1 MPDTKISALTELAEQ
16 PATTD
21 VLPLVDTSDA
31 THGASGTTKKI
42 TRANLLG
49 TVTEGEG
56 GTGET
61 TYSQGQLLI
70 GNASSGLTKSTL
82 TAGTNMTVTN
92 ADGSISLASATE
104 LSGDTSPALGG
115 DLDVAGNSIV
125 SASNGNIP
133 ITPDGTGKVVL
144 DGLSWPTADGTSS
157 QVIQTD
163 GSGNLSFATQEGGL
177 SNVVEDT
184 TPQLGG
190 SLDVNGQSIVS
201 TSDGD
206 IPITPNGTGKV
217 VLDNLNWPTSD
228 GSNGQVIQTDG
239 SGNLSFVAQ
248 SGGGGSTSNSFATF
262 ETSADG
268 GSVSGD
274 SSMAA
279 ASGTDTMTLKAGAGI
294 TLTGVSGSSDS
305 IKISSSS
312 GAVTALNSAS
322 ENRIVTVGSTT
333 TELDGETNLSFD
345 GTSLTINGAT
355 PIVLEGASADAYE
368 TSIAVTDPTADR
380 TITLPDATG
389 TVSLTS
395 HDHSGTYQAADA
407 QLTDLAGLAVTN
419 GNFIVGDGSNWV
431 AESGA
436 TARTSLG
443 VDAAGTDNS
452 TDVTLAGTPDYL
464 TISGQ
469 VITRNQIDLTADVTG
484 ANPVANGGTGASTAA
499 DARTNLGL
507 EIGTNVQ
514 AYDADTAKTDAD
526 QSWTGSQRA
535 TPVAVTPSSNI
546 ATFDLNAGQ
555 NFTCTTDSGTPT
567 QLTFSNLTTGQS
579 GFIKLSI
586 PSAAG
591 GGVTLNSIVKSP
603 GGSGATDLSVV
614 DKTHLVSYMTDGTNV
629 YITYGISM
637 S

>member
-1 MPDTKISALTELAEQ
+1 M
-16 PATTD
+16 
-21 VLPLVDTSDA
+21 
-31 THGASGTTKKI
+31 
-42 TRANLLG
+42 
-49 TVTEGEG
+49 
-56 GTGET
+56 
-61 TYSQGQLLI
+61 
-70 GNASSGLTKSTL
+70 
-82 TAGTNMTVTN
+82 
-92 ADGSISLASATE
+92 
-104 LSGDTSPALGG
+104 
-115 DLDVAGNSIV
+115 AGNSIV
-125 SASNGNIP
+125 STSN
-133 ITPDGTGKVVL
+133 
-144 DGLSWPTADGTSS
+144 
-157 QVIQTD
+157 
-163 GSGNLSFATQEGGL
+163 
-177 SNVVEDT
+177 
-184 TPQLGG
+184 
-190 SLDVNGQSIVS
+190 
-201 TSDGD
+201 GD

-395 HDHSGTYQAADA
+395 HDHSGTYQAADP
-407 QLTDLAGLAVTN
+407 QLTDLAGLAVTD

-507 EIGTNVQ
+507 VIGTDVAGLGTTQTFTKTQIPSTETASVSGSVTPDMDTYNNFIWTLTG
-514 AYDADTAKTDAD
+514 ALTLGSPADETVGQTGVFVFIQDG
-526 QSWTGSQRA
+526 TGSRLLDHSTSGQFF
-535 TPVAVTPSSNI
+535 VAEGSALTLSTAANAIDVVPYTVI
-546 ATFDLNAGQ
+546 ALGKILLGPIT
-555 NFTCTTDSGTPT
+555 
-567 QLTFSNLTTGQS
+567 
-579 GFIKLSI
+579 
-586 PSAAG
+586 
-591 GGVTLNSIVKSP
+591 KSY
-603 GGSGATDLSVV
+603 A
-614 DKTHLVSYMTDGTNV
+614 VS
-629 YITYGISM
+629 
-637 S
+637 

>member
-21 VLPLVDTSDA
+21 VLPLVDTSDT
-31 THGASGTTKKI
+31 THGASGTSKKI

-49 TVTEGEG
+49 TVAEGEG

-177 SNVVEDT
+177 SNVVEDD

-190 SLDVNGQSIVS
+190 DLDVAGNSIVS
-201 TSDGD
+201 TSNGD

-395 HDHSGTYQAADA
+395 HDHSGTYQAADP
-407 QLTDLAGLAVTN
+407 QLTDLAGLAVTD

-507 EIGTNVQ
+507 VIGTDVAGLGTTQTFTKTQIPSTETASVSGSVTPDMDTYNNFIWTLTG
-514 AYDADTAKTDAD
+514 ALTLGSPADETVGQTGVFVFIQDG
-526 QSWTGSQRA
+526 TGSRLLDHSTSGQFF
-535 TPVAVTPSSNI
+535 VAEGSALTLSTAANAIDVVPYTVI
-546 ATFDLNAGQ
+546 ALGKILLGPIT
-555 NFTCTTDSGTPT
+555 
-567 QLTFSNLTTGQS
+567 
-579 GFIKLSI
+579 
-586 PSAAG
+586 
-591 GGVTLNSIVKSP
+591 KSY
-603 GGSGATDLSVV
+603 A
-614 DKTHLVSYMTDGTNV
+614 VS
-629 YITYGISM
+629 
-637 S
+637 